1 MNTEINFFNEKAET
15 MSQDELSALQNA
27 KLRETVQYT
36 ASHSEFFSS
45 IFKEAGIDPLSFRGI
60 EDLHA
65 LPFMSKDD
73 FRCQYPLGMSCV
85 DKSKLAEMHMSSG
98 STGTPVVMA
107 YTTADL
113 DQWAECMARCYVM
126 AGAFKGDVCQI
137 TPGFGLFNGG
147 FGCYHGAR
155 KANLF
160 VLPCGPGNTARQ
172 IKLAKDFGTRVITGV
187 VSYAIRIMEMLDET
201 GQELPDLKLGMFG
214 AETFSE
220 SMRERITDALGIDVF
235 DIYGMT
241 ETGGIGT
248 LGMDCPAHCGI
259 HVWEDQYITEIV
271 DHETRRVMPD
281 GEFGEVVVTSLT
293 REAIPVI
300 RFKTG
305 DLSRIISREKC
316 ACGRTHVRLDK
327 ISGRLDD
334 MLIISGVNFFP
345 SQVEQSLMKIPGV
358 LPNYRLI
365 VEDHDG
371 IKHLH
376 VDVEAEQGVTGF
388 TVAKQLKE
396 DLGFTPDGDVHAP
409 GTLPRADGKA
419 KRVFYGEAPAIVR
432 Q

>member
-1 MNTEINFFNEKAET
+1 MNFFNPKAET
-15 MSQDELSALQNA
+15 MPQDELVVLQNA
-27 KLRETVQYT
+27 KLRDMVQYT
-36 ASHSEFFSS
+36 ASRNAFFNAR
-45 IFKEAGIDPLSFRGI
+45 FKDAGVEPRRFRGI
-60 EDLHA
+60 EDLHS
-65 LPFMSKDD
+65 LPFMGKDD
-73 FRCQYPLGMSCV
+73 FRSQYPLGMSCV
-85 DKSKLAEMHMSSG
+85 DKSNLVEMHMSSG

-107 YTTADL
+107 YTASDL
-113 DQWAECMARCYVM
+113 EQWAECMARCYVM
-126 AGAFKGDVCQI
+126 AGAVEGDVCQI

-160 VLPCGPGNTARQ
+160 VLPCGPGNTLRQ

-201 GQELPDLKLGMFG
+201 GQKLPDLKFGMFG

-220 SMRERITDALGIDVF
+220 SMRERITNALGIDVF

-271 DHETRRVMPD
+271 DHETGKVLPD
-281 GEFGEVVVTSLT
+281 GEYGEVVVTSLT

-305 DLSRIISREKC
+305 DLSRIISRDKC

-376 VDVEAEQGVTGF
+376 VDVEAEPGVTGF

-409 GTLPRADGKA
+409 GTIPRAEGKA
-419 KRVFYGEAPAIVR
+419 KRVFHGEAPAIIK